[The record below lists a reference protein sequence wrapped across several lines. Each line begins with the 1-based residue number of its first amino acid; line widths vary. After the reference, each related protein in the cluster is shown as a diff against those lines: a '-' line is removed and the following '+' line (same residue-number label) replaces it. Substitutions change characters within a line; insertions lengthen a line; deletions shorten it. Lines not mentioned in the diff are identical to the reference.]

1 MQNEQIKTLTN
12 DHHDQRLSHFL
23 AKEAYESKGPPP
35 KPASIL
41 GQSVLNAARDFLLGQ
56 VRHGRIHDAICEATQ
71 LLEQCYDGCIWDDA
85 VAVSFYMDDE
95 IEGSLF
101 ISIADCLVLMGDEL
115 LRHPQVQVKN
125 GISAQAEA
133 YLSNYLRVFALND
146 LKSHIRSLWSELS
159 KELGCGRLDFLDA
172 HIMFT
177 LQIHNYLEEDLLWG
191 LARTICDAEV
201 GADPIDGSHLV
212 FGGFN
217 LQQSQPVADQMG
229 VAHHG

>member
-1 MQNEQIKTLTN
+1 MQNEQIETLTS
-12 DHHDQRLSHFL
+12 DHHDQLLSYFL

-35 KPASIL
+35 KPASIF

-56 VRHGRIHDAICEATQ
+56 VRHGCIHDAICEATQ

-85 VAVSFYMDDE
+85 VGVSFYMDDE
-95 IEGSLF
+95 IEGRLF
-101 ISIADCLVLMGDEL
+101 SSVTDCLVIMADEL
-115 LRHPQVQVKN
+115 FSHSESREKN
-125 GISAQAEA
+125 EISAQANS
-133 YLSNYLRVFALND
+133 YLSCYLRVFSLND
-146 LKSHIRSLWSELS
+146 LKSRIRSLWSDLS
-159 KELGCGRLDFLDA
+159 KELGCGRLDFFDA
-172 HIMFT
+172 NIMFT

-201 GADPIDGSHLV
+201 CADPIDGSHLV

-229 VAHHG
+229 VAYHG